1 MTTHGRV
8 PRALWLA
15 AMAAAVGATA
25 ASMAALGSRGP
36 WAAIAAGAAVV
47 AVVAS
52 LACVQHWRDTQ
63 QRLQQLQRRG
73 DALARERDQ
82 LQHAVQQ
89 QDALEQELLQA
100 KQAAE
105 AAALAKGEFLATM
118 SHEIRTP
125 LNGILP
131 MLDLIAGGQL
141 GSDQRQMLQTA
152 TVSSQQLLRIVD
164 DILDYS
170 RLEAKGLDLEITTF
184 NLRELLEGLV
194 QLMQRSADPKALVLS
209 LELDPAVRLSVRGDP
224 VRLRQV
230 LGNLLVNAIKFTER
244 GQIRLRVQRQGET
257 SAQHQLRFEVV
268 DSGIGID
275 AALQSRLFQS
285 FSQADASTTRIY
297 GGTGLGLAICKR
309 IIDLMHGRIGVNSTP
324 GHGATFWFEI
334 PLLKVIGDLPAAGNG
349 SARALLVST
358 DAVLAARLERVLDHH
373 DVRLHVVDSASAALD
388 VLRAPQ
394 RPGIEPALAW
404 VIADTDALRHG
415 ATALHR
421 AVLRDGRDPLPRLL
435 WLQGKQPLAP
445 LLLSDALQLP
455 REAADSD
462 LHALLRPS
470 APPAR
475 PAPLLAEVDASSS
488 AAASPQLGLRVLLV
502 EDNSVNLAVALRL
515 LQVLGCEVVTAN
527 DGQQALHCLDRQ
539 HFDLVLMDCQMPVL
553 DGYQATRRWR
563 AHEAQAGAE
572 RLPVVAMTANA
583 MAGDR
588 ERCLQAGM
596 DDYLSKPVN
605 RASLQACLQRWQGQ
619 APSPRS
625 PLQALREPE
634 PAEIASSL
642 AALGLAGFT
651 DNGEEPLPV
660 LDSSVLDE
668 LLEVIGAQTAHIIG
682 VFLDDTPALIQQLQ
696 DASVAADLDQLRAIA
711 HSLKS
716 ASANVGAIALSAAAR
731 RIEHDAR
738 AGTLERPAVAVALLI
753 AEFAR
758 ARIALAGYQNGLRA
772 PLQG

>member
-1 MTTHGRV
+1 MTTTQGRV
-8 PRALWLA
+8 PRALWLT
-15 AMAAAVGATA
+15 AMAAAVAGTA
-25 ASMAALGSRGP
+25 ALMAAIGSRGP
-36 WAAIAAGAAVV
+36 WSLIAAAAAVV
-47 AVVAS
+47 TVIAS
-52 LACVQHWRDTQ
+52 LSCVQHWRDTQ

-73 DALARERDQ
+73 DALAAERDQ
-82 LQHAVQQ
+82 LHHAVQQ
-89 QDALEQELLQA
+89 QDVLEQELLQA

-141 GSDQRQMLQTA
+141 GADQRQMLQTA

-184 NLRELLEGLV
+184 NLRELLEGQV
-194 QLMQRSADPKALVLS
+194 QLMQRSADPKALKLS

-244 GQIRLRVQRQGET
+244 GQVRVRVQRLGET
-257 SAQHQLRFEVV
+257 SAQHQLRFEVI
-268 DSGIGID
+268 DTGIGID

-309 IIDLMHGRIGVNSTP
+309 IIDLMHGRIGVSSTP

-334 PLLKVIGDLPAAGNG
+334 PLLKVIGDLPALGTTTT
-349 SARALLVST
+349 RALLVST
-358 DAVLAARLERVLDHH
+358 DALLAQRLDRVLQHYDM
-373 DVRLHVVDSASAALD
+373 RLHVVESASAALD
-388 VLRAPQ
+388 ILRAPQ
-394 RPGIEPALAW
+394 RPGIEPVLSW
-404 VIADTDALRHG
+404 VLADTEALRHG

-421 AVLRDGRDPLPRLL
+421 AVLRDGRDPVPRLV
-435 WLQGKQPLAP
+435 WLQGAEPLASV
-445 LLLSDALQLP
+445 LLEDALQLP
-455 REAADSD
+455 RDAADSD
-462 LHALLRPS
+462 LHALLRP
-470 APPAR
+470 AMAPAR
-475 PAPLLAEVDASSS
+475 PAPLLAEVVADTGS
-488 AAASPQLGLRVLLV
+488 APAPQLGMRVLLV
-502 EDNSVNLAVALRL
+502 EDNSVNLAVAQRL
-515 LQVLGCEVVTAN
+515 LQVLGCSVVTAT
-527 DGQQALHCLDRQ
+527 DGQQALQ
-539 HFDLVLMDCQMPVL
+539 HLHSERVDLVLMDCQMPVL

-563 AHEAQAGAE
+563 AHEADTAAARQ
-572 RLPVVAMTANA
+572 PIVAMTANA

-605 RASLQACLQRWQGQ
+605 RASLLACLQRWQANAATSQ
-619 APSPRS
+619 WPAP
-625 PLQALREPE
+625 
-634 PAEIASSL
+634 PAEARAPDMPF
-642 AALGLAGFT
+642 AALPASVMP
-651 DNGEEPLPV
+651 DSDDSPLPV

-668 LLEVIGAQTAHIIG
+668 LVEVIGAQTAQIIG
-682 VFLDDTPALIQQLQ
+682 VFLDDTPALITQLQ
-696 DASVAADLDQLRAIA
+696 DASVAADLDQLRALA

-716 ASANVGAIALSAAAR
+716 ASANVGALALSAASR

-758 ARIALAGYQNGLRA
+758 ARIALAGYQNGLRV